1 MKITV
6 VIPNYNGIEY
16 LKKCMHS
23 LEGQLPDPACILLV
37 DDCSTDGSVEWFREN
52 YPDCRCLQLEKNSGF
67 SGAVNAGIRASGSE
81 YVLLLNNDTE
91 IKSGF
96 VDAML
101 EIMDRKGNEDV
112 FSASSMMID
121 MWKPELID
129 DAGDYY
135 CALGWA
141 FAGGKGKACAR
152 YEQEKEVFSA
162 CGGASIYRTK
172 VFEEIGY
179 FDELH
184 FMYLE
189 DIDIGYRAKIHG
201 YRNLYQPKAK
211 VLHAGSA
218 SSGSRYNERKT
229 VWAAANSIY
238 LIWKNMPLLQWILN
252 LPLLLC
258 GFLMKWLFFVRKKM
272 GGLYLKGLG
281 EGFGKCFSEEG
292 KKHKVPFKWRHFR
305 YYVSIQIQ
313 LWLNIFRRLG

>member
-16 LKKCMHS
+16 LKKCMKS
-23 LEGQLPDPACILLV
+23 LEDQWPEPACILLV
-37 DDCSTDGSVEWFREN
+37 DDCSTDGSVEWFRET
-52 YPDCRCLQLEKNSGF
+52 YPDCRLLQMEKNSGF
-67 SGAVNAGIRASGSE
+67 SGAVNAGIKASESE
-81 YVLLLNNDTE
+81 YVILLNNDTE
-91 IKSGF
+91 VKSGF
-96 VDAML
+96 IDAMA
-101 EIMDRKGNEDV
+101 EIMGREGNEDV
-112 FSASSMMID
+112 FSASAMMID
-121 MWKPELID
+121 MWNPELID

-141 FAGGKGKACAR
+141 FAGGKGKPCAGF
-152 YEQEKEVFSA
+152 EQEKEIFAA
-162 CGGASIYRTK
+162 CGGAAVYRTS

-179 FDELH
+179 FDERH

-238 LIWKNMPLLQWILN
+238 LIGKNMPLLQWIINFPFLF
-252 LPLLLC
+252 C
-258 GFLMKWLFFVRKKM
+258 GFFVKWLFFVRKKM
-272 GGLYLKGLG
+272 GMLYLKGLK
-281 EGFGKCFSEEG
+281 EGFGKCLCKEG
-292 KKHKVPFKWRHFR
+292 RARKVHFKWRNLGN
-305 YYVSIQIQ
+305 YVSIQIQ